1 MSHPVLYSAVR
12 LSRPRAAR
20 ASVPAASSPALAFN
34 FSAPFSHTSYRTAIT
49 HATSKRSTEI
59 RPSKLSR
66 VPRLRSTF
74 IQPRSPFSSASSP
87 AAQVT
92 QNPRTDD
99 DGNTL
104 MIGISERAANRLRQI
119 TDPSTSPSATKDE
132 NPYHHLRIT
141 VTSGGCHGF
150 QYLMSL
156 EAASKIHA
164 EEDTIFEA
172 EADSSAEG
180 SSGGNAKVVMD
191 EPSLELLSGST
202 VDYTTELIGSQ
213 FKIVDNPRATSSCGC
228 GTSFDVVD

>member
-1 MSHPVLYSAVR
+1 MLERYAWHNIKCYECISHQSTMTSSRGKIILPRFSDYSSSNSITRIASTHQIINHLQGGYCPRLKKHTLNTILSRLHHDMSHPVLYSAVR
-12 LSRPRAAR
+12 LSRPQAAR

-104 MIGISERAANRLRQI
+104 MIGISERAANVRSVLN
-119 TDPSTSPSATKDE
+119 S
-132 NPYHHLRIT
+132 
-141 VTSGGCHGF
+141 
-150 QYLMSL
+150 
-156 EAASKIHA
+156 
-164 EEDTIFEA
+164 
-172 EADSSAEG
+172 
-180 SSGGNAKVVMD
+180 
-191 EPSLELLSGST
+191 
-202 VDYTTELIGSQ
+202 
-213 FKIVDNPRATSSCGC
+213 
-228 GTSFDVVD
+228 